1 MKKYFLS
8 LFLVL
13 LASSAAF
20 ADGSAEFFSKA
31 DAFFKANVSS
41 SGGVYYASIKENT
54 SELDGMVAMVK
65 DFPFSSADKKTQKAF
80 LINAYNILVIK
91 NVVDHYPIA
100 KPLDVPGF
108 FDQIKFNVA
117 GMSLTLS
124 DIENK
129 KIRPLYKDA
138 RTHFVLVCAA
148 KSCPPIANY
157 AIMPATME
165 AQLDRLTKAAMN
177 RSSFTKVDAEAKTV
191 QLSQI
196 FEWYKDDFLAEAGSL
211 VEWVNKYRSTSI
223 PSSYK
228 QSFYTYNWALN
239 VKKK

>member
-1 MKKYFLS
+1 MKKHILTALMM
-8 LFLVL
+8 LF
-13 LASSAAF
+13 AF
-20 ADGSAEFFSKA
+20 STTFAGTSGEFFSKA
-31 DAFFKANVSS
+31 DAFFKSNVSS
-41 SGGVYYASIKENT
+41 SGGVYYASIKANPA
-54 SELDGMVAMVK
+54 ELNELVDMIGSYAFK
-65 DFPFSSADKKTQKAF
+65 SADKKTQKAF

-108 FDQIKFNVA
+108 FDRKKFNVA

-129 KIRPLYKDA
+129 KIRPVYKDA

-157 AIMPATME
+157 AITPAKMD
-165 AQLDRLTKAAMN
+165 AQLNTLTKKAMN
-177 RSSFTKVDAEAKTV
+177 RSSFTKVNSDKKTV

-196 FEWYKDDFLAEAGSL
+196 FEWYKSDFLAEAGSE
-211 VEWVNKYRSTSI
+211 VEWVNKFRSEKI
-223 PSSYK
+223 PTSYK
-228 QSFYTYNWALN
+228 KSYYTYNWALN

>member
-1 MKKYFLS
+1 M
-8 LFLVL
+8 LFACSAVF
-13 LASSAAF
+13 ASPSA
-20 ADGSAEFFSKA
+20 DFFTKA

-41 SGGVYYASIKENT
+41 SGGVYYATVKANPAEMN
-54 SELDGMVAMVK
+54 ELVDMIAK
-65 DFPFSSADKKTQKAF
+65 YPFKSKDKKTQKAF

-91 NVVDHYPIA
+91 NVVDNYPIS

-108 FDQIKFNVA
+108 FDRKKFNVA

-129 KIRPLYKDA
+129 KIRPVYKDA

-157 AIMPATME
+157 AIVPSKMD
-165 AQLDRLTKAAMN
+165 AQLNALTKKAMN
-177 RSSFTKVDAEAKTV
+177 RSSFTKVNAEKKTV

-196 FEWYKDDFLAEAGSL
+196 FEWYKDDFKAEAKSL
-211 VEWVNKYRSTSI
+211 VAWVNQYRTTPI

>member
-1 MKKYFLS
+1 MKKTLS

-13 LASSAAF
+13 LTFSLLNAQ
-20 ADGSAEFFSKA
+20 GSAEFFSA
-31 DAFFKANVSS
+31 ANSFFKENVST
-41 SGGVYYASIKENT
+41 SGGVYYASIKENPA
-54 SELDGMVAMVK
+54 ELNKMVK
-65 DFPFSSADKKTQKAF
+65 MVEQFPFSSSNKTTQKAF

-129 KIRPLYKDA
+129 KIRPVYKDA

-148 KSCPPIANY
+148 RSCPPIANY
-157 AIMPATME
+157 AFTPSNME
-165 AQLDRLTKAAMN
+165 SKLDARTKLAMDSKSFIRVDDAAK
-177 RSSFTKVDAEAKTV
+177 KVE
-191 QLSQI
+191 LSQI
-196 FEWYKDDFLAEAGSL
+196 FEWYKEDFLAEAGSL
-211 VEWVNKYRSTSI
+211 LEYVNKYRTTPI

-239 VKKK
+239 LKKK

>member
-1 MKKYFLS
+1 MAEQAKLNE
-8 LFLVL
+8 LVDMIG
-13 LASSAAF
+13 SYAF
-20 ADGSAEFFSKA
+20 KSK
-31 DAFFKANVSS
+31 
-41 SGGVYYASIKENT
+41 
-54 SELDGMVAMVK
+54 
-65 DFPFSSADKKTQKAF
+65 DKNTQKAF

-91 NVVDHYPIA
+91 NVVDNYPIS

-108 FDQIKFNVA
+108 FDRKKFNVA

-129 KIRPLYKDA
+129 KIRPVYKDA

-157 AIMPATME
+157 AITPSKMD
-165 AQLDRLTKAAMN
+165 AQLTTLTKKAMD
-177 RSSFTKVDAEAKTV
+177 RSSFTKVNADKKTV

-196 FEWYKDDFLAEAGSL
+196 FEWYKDDFMAEAKSL
-211 VEWVNKYRSTSI
+211 VAWVNQYRSTPI

>member
-1 MKKYFLS
+1 MFFAYSTIF
-8 LFLVL
+8 
-13 LASSAAF
+13 ASPSA
-20 ADGSAEFFSKA
+20 DFFTKT
-31 DAFFKANVSS
+31 DAFLKANVSS
-41 SGGVYYASIKENT
+41 SGGVYYASIKANPA
-54 SELDGMVAMVK
+54 ELNELVDMIGSYPFKSK
-65 DFPFSSADKKTQKAF
+65 DKNTQKAF

-91 NVVDHYPIA
+91 NVVDNYPIS

-108 FDQIKFNVA
+108 FDRKKFNVA

-129 KIRPLYKDA
+129 KIRPVYKDA

-157 AIMPATME
+157 AITPSKMD
-165 AQLDRLTKAAMN
+165 AQLTTLTKKAMD
-177 RSSFTKVDAEAKTV
+177 RSSFTKVNADKKTV

-196 FEWYKDDFLAEAGSL
+196 FEWYKDDFMAEAKSL
-211 VEWVNKYRSTSI
+211 VAWVNQYRSTPI

>member
-1 MKKYFLS
+1 MAEQAKLNE
-8 LFLVL
+8 LVDMIG
-13 LASSAAF
+13 SYAF
-20 ADGSAEFFSKA
+20 KSK
-31 DAFFKANVSS
+31 
-41 SGGVYYASIKENT
+41 
-54 SELDGMVAMVK
+54 
-65 DFPFSSADKKTQKAF
+65 DKNTQKAF

-91 NVVDHYPIA
+91 NVVDNYPIS

-108 FDQIKFNVA
+108 FDRKKFNVA

-129 KIRPLYKDA
+129 KIRPVYKDA

-157 AIMPATME
+157 AITPSKMD
-165 AQLDRLTKAAMN
+165 AQLTTLTKKAMN
-177 RSSFTKVDAEAKTV
+177 RSSFTKVNADKKTV

-196 FEWYKDDFLAEAGSL
+196 FEWYKDDFMAEAKSL
-211 VEWVNKYRSTSI
+211 VAWVNQYRSTPI

-228 QSFYTYNWALN
+228 QSFYTCNWALN